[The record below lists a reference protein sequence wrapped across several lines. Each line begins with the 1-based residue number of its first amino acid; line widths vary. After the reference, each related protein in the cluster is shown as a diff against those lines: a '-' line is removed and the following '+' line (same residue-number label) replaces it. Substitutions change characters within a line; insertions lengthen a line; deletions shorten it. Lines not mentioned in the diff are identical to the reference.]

1 MKFEWKKVRLGDV
14 CKKIGSG
21 ATPRG
26 GKESYKN
33 SGISLI
39 RSQNVLDFAFSNEG
53 LAFIDDKQAQQ
64 LENVIVQKS
73 DVLINIT
80 GDSVARA
87 CITPDEY
94 LPARVNQHVSIVRT
108 DPQIADPHFI
118 LYFLQEQKAHLLSI
132 GSSGGTRNALTKRM
146 LEELL
151 LPLPDISTQ
160 RTIAATLSC
169 LDAKIANNTKIN
181 HHLEQM
187 AQAIFKSW
195 FVDFEPSK
203 SFTEVVQVLGGGT
216 PKTGTDKYWNGDI
229 PFFTPK
235 DALGTYVLSTEKT
248 LTAAGLSNCNSRL
261 YPVNTVFVSARGT
274 VGKLALAGC
283 PMAMNQSC
291 YALVGSGGFGQY
303 FVYHL
308 AQNVVESLKH
318 KASGAVF
325 DAIVTRDFESE
336 IVPDLTV
343 DDALLFEEKVAPIYE
358 AILNNTNE
366 NAYLAAIR
374 DNLLPRLMS
383 GELSVAGIGDTR

>member
-1 MKFEWKKVRLGDV
+1 MSKWKKCPLADLGDIV
-14 CKKIGSG
+14 GG
-21 ATPRG
+21 ATPSTKNDNYYGGEVSWITPKDLSRLNGRFISRG
-26 GKESYKN
+26 ERSITIDGVINSSVRLMPPHSVLFTSRAPIGYVAIAENELCTNQGFKSIVPNSNTDYLFLYYLLINNRNRIENMGSGTTFKEVSSSVMKCVEVLVPVDKTEQRRIAKTL
-33 SGISLI
+33 S
-39 RSQNVLDFAFSNEG
+39 VLDE
-53 LAFIDDKQAQQ
+53 
-64 LENVIVQKS
+64 
-73 DVLINIT
+73 
-80 GDSVARA
+80 
-87 CITPDEY
+87 
-94 LPARVNQHVSIVRT
+94 
-108 DPQIADPHFI
+108 
-118 LYFLQEQKAHLLSI
+118 
-132 GSSGGTRNALTKRM
+132 
-146 LEELL
+146 
-151 LPLPDISTQ
+151 
-160 RTIAATLSC
+160 
-169 LDAKIANNTKIN
+169 KIENNTRIN

-374 DNLLPRLMS
+374 DNLLPRMMS